1 MKQQKRNYASGM
13 NFNDDFDT
21 EREGRSSKR
30 QVRSLGVEQY
40 YRQRRLNFCTTR
52 EASERKPTQPIDL
65 RSQFLCCPFSLARA
79 ALNRASTIRACCG
92 DAKWWC
98 PWRECQVCACILT
111 WLPTKATGSALVAQ
125 WQWRWWR
132 RRPPCTQKSSSSRSS
147 WRSTTC
153 AIPVPSSMWQDFYVK
168 LNYSER
174 ERWLQLQDV
183 RGHVIY
189 CCLMLLCWRDVW
201 NRSADIAAER
211 IRSALGVSFG

>member
-111 WLPTKATGSALVAQ
+111 WLPTKATGMPYVGGAVTVTMVATTPSLYTKVFVIEFVVTLYNV
-125 WQWRWWR
+125 RD
-132 RRPPCTQKSSSSRSS
+132 PCAVFDVAGLLRQT
-147 WRSTTC
+147 
-153 AIPVPSSMWQDFYVK
+153 
-168 LNYSER
+168 E
-174 ERWLQLQDV
+174 LQ
-183 RGHVIY
+183 
-189 CCLMLLCWRDVW
+189 
-201 NRSADIAAER
+201 
-211 IRSALGVSFG
+211 